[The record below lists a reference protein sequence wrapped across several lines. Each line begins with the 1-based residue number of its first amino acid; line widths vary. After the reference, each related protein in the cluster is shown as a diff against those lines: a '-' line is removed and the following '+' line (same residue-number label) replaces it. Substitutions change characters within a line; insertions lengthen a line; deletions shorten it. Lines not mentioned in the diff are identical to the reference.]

1 MTEKGKTMKII
12 SKKNV
17 KLVVLVLLAV
27 TLLGGCVTE
36 KHSES
41 QGDDLVL
48 SESAGKDT
56 QCRIDYEN
64 GIVFSRRPYFTESDG
79 IVTMQFNGIDWYRVR
94 VIRRE
99 DAEQYFPDEEMLVQ
113 STNLKVFQSNA
124 DQDFAYSCIFVPY
137 DGSDDVFLFET
148 DTSPEARDFGFGFN
162 DYIHYY
168 AGGKEVFSDMEV
180 NGGSENNRYGES

>member
-1 MTEKGKTMKII
+1 MKII
-12 SKKNV
+12 SKKTV

-41 QGDDLVL
+41 QGDDLVS

-124 DQDFAYSCIFVPY
+124 DQDFAYSCIF
-137 DGSDDVFLFET
+137 S
-148 DTSPEARDFGFGFN
+148 R
-162 DYIHYY
+162 
-168 AGGKEVFSDMEV
+168 
-180 NGGSENNRYGES
+180 R

>member
-1 MTEKGKTMKII
+1 MTEKGKSMKII
-12 SKKNV
+12 SKKTV

-41 QGDDLVL
+41 QGDDLVS

-113 STNLKVFQSNA
+113 STNLKVFQSYAN
-124 DQDFAYSCIFVPY
+124 QDFAYSCIFVPY
-137 DGSDDVFLFET
+137 EGSDDVFLFET

-168 AGGKEVFSDMEV
+168 AGGKEVFPDMEL
-180 NGGSENNRYGES
+180 NGEAENSLYGES